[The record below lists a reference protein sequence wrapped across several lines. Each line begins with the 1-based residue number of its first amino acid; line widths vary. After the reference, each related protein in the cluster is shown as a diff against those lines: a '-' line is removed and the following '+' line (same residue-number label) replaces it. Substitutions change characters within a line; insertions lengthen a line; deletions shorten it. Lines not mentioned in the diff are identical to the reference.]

1 VTAARARDAFAD
13 VARAIEE
20 RQAELDRLDAVTGD
34 GDHGATMVMGL
45 RAVTAALPEDE
56 DSVAELLRIA
66 AGRFASVGGTTGPL
80 WGTALLR
87 AAQSLG
93 GAGAT
98 DLPAMAAAVAAA
110 AQGIADRGRCVEGDK
125 TLLDV
130 MGPASRALSRRRS
143 HRSMVAVDVATGR
156 RTRRPTTSST
166 SPDST
171 SSTGPPTRELARAPT
186 MAAGSA
192 PASARRA
199 TTQSMLPW
207 RECDQAPAAEP
218 GSRAGSGPTTAAM
231 PGTPSRASI
240 GVANAEPTPKVPYS
254 SPITEPPTTIHVV
267 STTSS
272 WSPARHNAQSRCQSL
287 R

>member
-1 VTAARARDAFAD
+1 VVSAAQARDAFAD

-87 AAQSLG
+87 AAQSLHR
-93 GAGAT
+93 AGAT

-110 AQGIADRGRCVEGDK
+110 AQGIADRGKCVEGDK

-130 MGPASRALSRRRS
+130 MGPASRALS
-143 HRSMVAVDVATGR
+143 
-156 RTRRPTTSST
+156 
-166 SPDST
+166 
-171 SSTGPPTRELARAPT
+171 
-186 MAAGSA
+186 AAA
-192 PASARRA
+192 AS
-199 TTQSMLPW
+199 
-207 RECDQAPAAEP
+207 
-218 GSRAGSGPTTAAM
+218 G
-231 PGTPSRASI
+231 
-240 GVANAEPTPKVPYS
+240 AEPTEAVRHACDAARAGLAATRDLEPK
-254 SPITEPPTTIHVV
+254 HGR
-267 STTSS
+267 
-272 WSPARHNAQSRCQSL
+272 ARLASDRSRGHEDAGAASAVL
-287 R
+287 VWETAAAYVR

>member
-1 VTAARARDAFAD
+1 VSAAQARDAFAD

-98 DLPAMAAAVAAA
+98 DLPAMASAVAAA

-130 MGPASRALSRRRS
+130 MGPASRALSAAAAS
-143 HRSMVAVDVATGR
+143 GADPAEAVRQACDAARAGLAATRDLEPKHGR
-156 RTRRPTTSST
+156 AR
-166 SPDST
+166 
-171 SSTGPPTRELARAPT
+171 LARDRSRGHED
-186 MAAGSA
+186 AGA
-192 PASARRA
+192 ASAVIV
-199 TTQSMLPW
+199 W
-207 RECDQAPAAEP
+207 E
-218 GSRAGSGPTTAAM
+218 TAAVYV
-231 PGTPSRASI
+231 R
-240 GVANAEPTPKVPYS
+240 
-254 SPITEPPTTIHVV
+254 
-267 STTSS
+267 
-272 WSPARHNAQSRCQSL
+272 
-287 R
+287 

>member
-1 VTAARARDAFAD
+1 MSAAQARDAFAD

-98 DLPAMAAAVAAA
+98 DLPAMASAVAAA
-110 AQGIADRGRCVEGDK
+110 AKGIADRGRCVEGDK

-130 MGPASRALSRRRS
+130 MGPASRALSAAAARGADPAE
-143 HRSMVAVDVATGR
+143 AVRQACDA
-156 RTRRPTTSST
+156 
-166 SPDST
+166 
-171 SSTGPPTRELARAPT
+171 ARAGL
-186 MAAGSA
+186 AATRDLEPKHGRARLASDRSRGHEDA
-192 PASARRA
+192 GAASAVIV
-199 TTQSMLPW
+199 W
-207 RECDQAPAAEP
+207 E
-218 GSRAGSGPTTAAM
+218 TAAAYV
-231 PGTPSRASI
+231 R
-240 GVANAEPTPKVPYS
+240 
-254 SPITEPPTTIHVV
+254 
-267 STTSS
+267 
-272 WSPARHNAQSRCQSL
+272 
-287 R
+287 

>member
-1 VTAARARDAFAD
+1 MTAAQARDAFAD

-98 DLPAMAAAVAAA
+98 DLPAMASAVAAA

-130 MGPASRALSRRRS
+130 MGPASRAFSAAAARGADPAE
-143 HRSMVAVDVATGR
+143 AVRQACDA
-156 RTRRPTTSST
+156 
-166 SPDST
+166 
-171 SSTGPPTRELARAPT
+171 ARAGL
-186 MAAGSA
+186 AATRDLEPRHGRARLASDRSRGHEDA
-192 PASARRA
+192 GAASAV
-199 TTQSMLPW
+199 LIW
-207 RECDQAPAAEP
+207 E
-218 GSRAGSGPTTAAM
+218 TAAAYV
-231 PGTPSRASI
+231 R
-240 GVANAEPTPKVPYS
+240 
-254 SPITEPPTTIHVV
+254 
-267 STTSS
+267 
-272 WSPARHNAQSRCQSL
+272 
-287 R
+287 

>member
-1 VTAARARDAFAD
+1 MVVTAVQARDAFAD

-110 AQGIADRGRCVEGDK
+110 AQGIADRGRCAEGDK

-130 MGPASRALSRRRS
+130 IGPASRALSAAAAS
-143 HRSMVAVDVATGR
+143 GADPAEAVRQACDA
-156 RTRRPTTSST
+156 
-166 SPDST
+166 
-171 SSTGPPTRELARAPT
+171 ARAGL
-186 MAAGSA
+186 AATRDLEPKHGRARLASDRSRGHEDA
-192 PASARRA
+192 GAASA
-199 TTQSMLPW
+199 LIVW
-207 RECDQAPAAEP
+207 E
-218 GSRAGSGPTTAAM
+218 TAA
-231 PGTPSRASI
+231 
-240 GVANAEPTPKVPYS
+240 
-254 SPITEPPTTIHVV
+254 
-267 STTSS
+267 
-272 WSPARHNAQSRCQSL
+272 ARVG
-287 R
+287 

>member
-20 RQAELDRLDAVTGD
+20 RQSELDRLDAVTGD

-98 DLPAMAAAVAAA
+98 DLPAMASAVAAA

-130 MGPASRALSRRRS
+130 MGPASRAFSAAAARGADPAE
-143 HRSMVAVDVATGR
+143 AVRQACDA
-156 RTRRPTTSST
+156 
-166 SPDST
+166 
-171 SSTGPPTRELARAPT
+171 ARAGL
-186 MAAGSA
+186 AATRDLEPRHGRARLASDRSRGHEDA
-192 PASARRA
+192 GAASAV
-199 TTQSMLPW
+199 LIW
-207 RECDQAPAAEP
+207 E
-218 GSRAGSGPTTAAM
+218 TAAAYV
-231 PGTPSRASI
+231 R
-240 GVANAEPTPKVPYS
+240 
-254 SPITEPPTTIHVV
+254 
-267 STTSS
+267 
-272 WSPARHNAQSRCQSL
+272 
-287 R
+287 